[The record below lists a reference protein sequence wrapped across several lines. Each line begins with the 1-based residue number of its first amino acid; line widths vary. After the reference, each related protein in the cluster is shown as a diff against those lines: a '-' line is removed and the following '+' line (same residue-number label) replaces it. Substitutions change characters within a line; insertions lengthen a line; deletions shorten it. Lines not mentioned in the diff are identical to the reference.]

1 MLHLP
6 SIAYYRAQRIRVSSE
21 ANRDDIV
28 TPLEGLESGQ
38 DFLELFA
45 ILEGKLESPS
55 NVFRELLIN
64 VVLFKVPGDGCQIL
78 INFHHGGL
86 IIFEPFAFL
95 YSGCQ
100 LHQNVP
106 LLVVNLLA
114 LFLVLREGI
123 NSDR

>member
-1 MLHLP
+1 M
-6 SIAYYRAQRIRVSSE
+6 SDE

-28 TPLEGLESGQ
+28 APLEGLESGQ
-38 DFLELFA
+38 ELLELFA
-45 ILEGKLESPS
+45 ILKGKLESPS
-55 NVFRELLIN
+55 NVFGEVLVN

-78 INFHHGGL
+78 INFHHDGL

-106 LLVVNLLA
+106 LLIVDCHA
-114 LFLVLREGI
+114 LFLALRNRITRQVE
-123 NSDR
+123 R